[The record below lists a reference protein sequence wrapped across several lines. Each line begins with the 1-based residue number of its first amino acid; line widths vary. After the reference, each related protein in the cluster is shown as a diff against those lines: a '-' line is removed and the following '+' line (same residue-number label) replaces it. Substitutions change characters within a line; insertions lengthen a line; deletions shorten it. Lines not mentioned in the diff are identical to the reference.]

1 MNTTENFYLNFW
13 MKDEIG
19 TDGESHLKE
28 RFTQRYMYIQANLI
42 SRELKACPMGGQNE
56 PASIPTPWTR
66 S

>member
-1 MNTTENFYLNFW
+1 MNTTENFSLNFW

-42 SRELKACPMGGQNE
+42 SRELKACP
-56 PASIPTPWTR
+56 SLDV
-66 S
+66 